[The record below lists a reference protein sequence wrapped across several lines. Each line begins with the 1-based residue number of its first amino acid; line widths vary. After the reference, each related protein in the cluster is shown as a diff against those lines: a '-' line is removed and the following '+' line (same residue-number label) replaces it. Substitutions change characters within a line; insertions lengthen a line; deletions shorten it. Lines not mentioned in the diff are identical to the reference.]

1 MLNQTTLLGS
11 TLFIPHGHCYL
22 WKPELVGLH
31 ILSDGLIG
39 LAYYSIPLTLF
50 YFVRRRQDLPFTW
63 VFLLFSAFIVACGT
77 THLLEIW
84 TLWYPTYWLSGV
96 VKLITAAISLATA
109 VVLVLIVPK
118 ALALPSPA
126 QLEAAN
132 QSLSRLAA
140 IVESSGDAIIG
151 KSLEGVITSWNASAE
166 RLFGYTA
173 AEAIGQP
180 IAILFPPDHVDELSQ
195 VLEQIKQGETIESY
209 EAVRVRKDGQ
219 RIDIAATISPIKDAA
234 GRVIGAAK
242 IAHDITPRKQA
253 EAALQ
258 ESEARFQSIVTNMAG
273 MIYRYFP
280 GEDGAG
286 KFTYVS
292 LGAYELLELEPDQI
306 LQNANSVWTLIHP
319 EDLLSLQTSV
329 ATAVQNRAH
338 WHWEGQLTTPS
349 GQLKWIQG
357 NSRPQTTSDG
367 LVWDGLLIDISD
379 RKQAEEALRESDHRF
394 RAIFNTMF
402 QFMGLLTPE
411 GILLEANQAALEF
424 AGLMP
429 EDVVGR
435 PFWEIRWWT
444 ISAATQAQL
453 QDAIAQAATGQFIRY
468 EVDVLGIGD
477 TVITID
483 FSLKPI
489 RDEAGQVVLLIPEG
503 RDISDRKRTE
513 AALRYSEATNRAI
526 ISAIPDFLFQ
536 LNRDGNY
543 LHLINTN
550 HVPGL
555 CVGDMV
561 PGVNIYDVLPFD
573 KAQERMGYVER
584 ALETRKLQIYDYEFA
599 VEGEVYCEEAR
610 ISPIS
615 EQEVLIMVRDIT
627 DRRRAEVE
635 IELQSI
641 IVRNM
646 AEGVC
651 MVKVSD
657 GLFVY
662 TNPKFERMFGYETD
676 ELIGQH
682 VAIVN
687 YEDKNTHTTA
697 LYEKLAKVILA
708 QGEAI
713 YEIRNVRKDGTSF
726 WCQAT
731 ATVFEHPNHGAVF
744 VVVQQDITERKQ
756 AESMVQASL
765 KEKEV
770 LLKEIHHRVKNN
782 LGVVDGLLQ
791 MQARRSPHPQVVE
804 TLKESQNRIASIAL
818 VHEKLYGSKDLANID
833 FAQYIADL
841 TAHLFDSYNTHSSQI
856 KLITQIDDIPLDID
870 TAIPCGLI
878 INELVSNALKY
889 AFPKAQGEIH
899 VTFRQHEDQLISLTV
914 RDNGIGLPSGFNLKQ
929 TKTLGMSLIRGLV
942 KQIQGTL
949 EISGGSGTTVTLR
962 FARGK

>member
-1 MLNQTTLLGS
+1 MTFLES

-31 ILSDGLIG
+31 ILADGLIA
-39 LAYYSIPLTLF
+39 LAYYSIPLTL
-50 YFVRRRQDLPFTW
+50 
-63 VFLLFSAFIVACGT
+63 S
-77 THLLEIW
+77 
-84 TLWYPTYWLSGV
+84 
-96 VKLITAAISLATA
+96 
-109 VVLVLIVPK
+109 VVLVLIVLQ
-118 ALALPSPA
+118 ALASFSSA

-173 AEAIGQP
+173 TEAIGQP
-180 IAILFPPDHVDELSQ
+180 IAILFPLDHADELSQ

-209 EAVRVRKDGQ
+209 ETMRVRKGGQ

-242 IAHDITPRKQA
+242 IARDISSRKQA

-280 GEDGAG
+280 GEDGSG

-292 LGAYELLELEPDQI
+292 LGAYTLLELEPDQI
-306 LQNANSVWTLIHP
+306 LQDANSVWTLIHP
-319 EDLLSLQTSV
+319 GDLLSLQASV
-329 ATAVQNRAH
+329 AIAVQNCAH

-424 AGLMP
+424 AELMP

-453 QDAIAQAATGQFIRY
+453 QAAIAQAATGQFIRY
-468 EVDVLGIGD
+468 EVDVLGAGD

-489 RDEAGQVVLLIPEG
+489 RDETGQVMLLIPEG
-503 RDISDRKRTE
+503 RDISDRKQTE

-526 ISAIPDFLFQ
+526 INAIPDFLFQ

-550 HVPGL
+550 HVVGL
-555 CVGDMV
+555 CVRDMV

-584 ALETRKLQIYDYEFA
+584 ALDTRELQIYDYEFV
-599 VEGEVYCEEAR
+599 VEGEVCYEEAR

-615 EQEVLIMVRDIT
+615 EQEVLVMVRDIT
-627 DRRRAEVE
+627 DRRRAELM

-641 IVRNM
+641 MVSNM

-651 MVKVSD
+651 MVKVRD

-676 ELIGQH
+676 ELVGQH

-713 YEIRNVRKDGTSF
+713 YEVHNVRKDGTSF

-731 ATVFEHPNHGAVF
+731 TSVFEHPNYGAVF

-756 AESMVQASL
+756 AESMIQASL

-791 MQARRSPHPQVVE
+791 MQARRSPDPQVVE

-818 VHEKLYGSKDLANID
+818 VHEKLYGSKDLASID

-841 TAHLFDSYNTHSSQI
+841 TAHLFDSYNTHSNQI
-856 KLITQIDDIPLDID
+856 KLITQLDDMPLDID
-870 TAIPCGLI
+870 IAIPCGLI

-889 AFPKAQGEIH
+889 AFPNAQGEIH
-899 VTFRQHEDQLISLTV
+899 VTFHQHEDQFISLTV
-914 RDNGIGLPSGFNLKQ
+914 RDNGIGLPPGFNLKQ
-929 TKTLGMSLIRGLV
+929 TKTLGMSLIQGLA
-942 KQIQGTL
+942 KQIKGTL
-949 EISGGSGTTVTLR
+949 EISSDLGTTVILK
-962 FARGK
+962 FAKGK